1 MKFLLTL
8 FVLIFSGCS
17 SIIANPPTAQL
28 PPFQIES
35 IYQNAVR
42 NASIAEEDEIAHD
55 LIAIRPENKQLVWN
69 PERTKIRVVTWK
81 SKDSFERYLK
91 PNTTTSLDE
100 ANVIWISAAPE
111 VQQFCKT
118 YKRNHANA
126 SKADV
131 ELRLKQ
137 YLGLRP
143 DWKYDVF
150 VEMWVG
156 PSDLFRP
163 CVDPE
168 VTDAT
173 CNLTFQKPTPV
184 VRGIQNYPDFYKN
197 LYFSDFRSLPGVP
210 WTGLGYTYDWGN
222 PLTIKGASEFIL
234 KPGTS
239 YTINKVTPT
248 VEYCDPDKER

>member
-17 SIIANPPTAQL
+17 SIVTNPPTPQL
-28 PPFQIES
+28 PPLQIDS
-35 IYQNAVR
+35 TYQNAVH

-55 LIAIRPENKQLVWN
+55 LIAIRPENKQLIWN

-81 SKDSFERYLK
+81 SLDSYERYLK

-100 ANVIWISAAPE
+100 ANVIWVSTAPE
-111 VQQFCKT
+111 VQQFCKS

-137 YLGLRP
+137 YLGLHP

-150 VEMWVG
+150 VEMWVN
-156 PSDLFRP
+156 PDDLFRP
-163 CVDPE
+163 CVDTE
-168 VTDAT
+168 ITDTA
-173 CNLTFQKPTPV
+173 C
-184 VRGIQNYPDFYKN
+184 I
-197 LYFSDFRSLPGVP
+197 SLFKTQLLWSGEFKIIPISIKTSITRISEAYLESPGQV
-210 WTGLGYTYDWGN
+210 
-222 PLTIKGASEFIL
+222 
-234 KPGTS
+234 
-239 YTINKVTPT
+239 
-248 VEYCDPDKER
+248 